1 MFRTEFMETNFH
13 GFPAKN
19 LELQLP
25 ILKEKAECI
34 LLYDN
39 RGMLPL
45 LQITLLNIVKTSIFQ
60 QGGGGE
66 CL

>member
-1 MFRTEFMETNFH
+1 MSRTEFMETNFH
-13 GFPAKN
+13 GFPVKN

-25 ILKEKAECI
+25 ILKEKAEGI

-39 RGMLPL
+39 WGMLPL
-45 LQITLLNIVKTSIFQ
+45 LQITLLSIVKTSIFQ
-60 QGGGGE
+60 LGGGGA